1 MHIHLNGPLSSRRLG
16 DLAALDVLGFTRDAH
31 TRSQTTAGSR
41 SMAGMKH
48 VPNIV
53 AVNKDAEASIFA
65 IAKYGVVADM
75 FELAQERR
83 NHFS

>member
-1 MHIHLNGPLSSRRLG
+1 MFSVSP
-16 DLAALDVLGFTRDAH
+16 RDAH
-31 TRSQTTAGSR
+31 ARSQTTAGSR

-65 IAKYGVVADM
+65 IAKYGVIADM